1 MLNMNPKLLL
11 GLLLGALASVIWG
24 GHAVVARLALNGQGF
39 QVLDLLFCRYLPATL
54 ILTPLAWRARHDVM
68 RLGVWRVLLL
78 SFVGGAGNF
87 VIFVTAFHHAPASH
101 GATIAPMTAPV
112 AGALLAW
119 WLLRER
125 PTPGRIAALGCMLA
139 GVLIIAWDGLGLH
152 PGAWVGDLMLV
163 GAGGTWAVFTVLLR
177 RWHVPAIPASAAV
190 TLVSLIFILPVFLAL
205 RVEPFF
211 ALPTGTILWMMIAQ
225 GVLLGSISMLL
236 FARSVELLGAT
247 RAGTMAVLVPVTG
260 LVFSALVLDEPIGAV
275 KILGAGLAVGAM
287 LVAVLFTG
295 RRV

>member
-1 MLNMNPKLLL
+1 MLKLSPKLLF

-24 GHAVVARLALNGQGF
+24 GHSVVARLALNGQGF
-39 QVLDLLFCRYLPATL
+39 HVVDLLFCRYLPAAL
-54 ILTPLAWRARHDVM
+54 ILTPLAWRARDDIL
-68 RLGVWRVLLL
+68 RLGVRRLLLL
-78 SFVGGAGNF
+78 SFFGGAGNF
-87 VIFVTAFHHAPASH
+87 IIFVTAFHHAPASH

-112 AGALLAW
+112 AGALFAW

-125 PTPGRIAALGCMLA
+125 PTPGRIAALAGMLT

-177 RWHVPAIPASAAV
+177 RWHVSAIPASAAV
-190 TLVSLIFILPVFLAL
+190 TLVSFVFTLPVFLAF

-211 ALPTGTILWMMIAQ
+211 ALPTGLILWMMLAQ

-236 FARSVELLGAT
+236 FARSVEVLGAT
-247 RAGTMAVLVPVTG
+247 RAGTLAVLVPVSG
-260 LVFSALVLDEPIGAV
+260 LVFSAMILGEPIGAV

>member
-1 MLNMNPKLLL
+1 
-11 GLLLGALASVIWG
+11 
-24 GHAVVARLALNGQGF
+24 
-39 QVLDLLFCRYLPATL
+39 
-54 ILTPLAWRARHDVM
+54 
-68 RLGVWRVLLL
+68 
-78 SFVGGAGNF
+78 
-87 VIFVTAFHHAPASH
+87 
-101 GATIAPMTAPV
+101 MTAPV

-119 WLLRER
+119 WLLREQ
-125 PTPGRIAALGCMLA
+125 PTPGRIAALAGMLT
-139 GVLIIAWDGLGLH
+139 GVMIIAWDGLGLH

-163 GAGGTWAVFTVLLR
+163 GAGSTWAVFTVLLR
-177 RWHVPAIPASAAV
+177 RWHVAAIPASAAV
-190 TLVSLIFILPVFLAL
+190 TLVSFVFTIPVFLAL

-211 ALPTGTILWMMIAQ
+211 ALPTGLILWMMLAQ

-247 RAGTMAVLVPVTG
+247 RAGTLAVLVPVSG
-260 LVFSALVLDEPIGAV
+260 LIFSAMILGEPIGAV

>member
-1 MLNMNPKLLL
+1 MLKLNPKLLF

-24 GHAVVARLALNGQGF
+24 GHSVVARLALNGQGF
-39 QVLDLLFCRYLPATL
+39 HVLDLLFCRYLPAAL
-54 ILTPLAWRARHDVM
+54 ILMPLAWRARGDIL
-68 RLGVWRVLLL
+68 RLGVRRLLLL
-78 SFVGGAGNF
+78 SFFGGAGNF
-87 VIFVTAFHHAPASH
+87 IIFVTAFHFAPASH
-101 GATIAPMTAPV
+101 GATIAPMAAPV
-112 AGALLAW
+112 AGALFAW

-125 PTPGRIAALGCMLA
+125 PTPGRIAALAGMLT
-139 GVLIIAWDGLGLH
+139 GVMIIAWDGLGLH

-163 GAGGTWAVFTVLLR
+163 GAGSTWAVFTVLLR
-177 RWHVPAIPASAAV
+177 RWHLAAIPASAAV
-190 TLVSLIFILPVFLAL
+190 TLVSFVFTVPVFLAL

-211 ALPTGTILWMMIAQ
+211 ALPTGLILWMMLAQ

-236 FARSVELLGAT
+236 FARSVEVLGAT
-247 RAGTMAVLVPVTG
+247 RAGTLAVLVPVSG
-260 LVFSALVLDEPIGAV
+260 LVFSWLILGEPIGAV